1 MKMIYS
7 TRIILICILTFFSSS
22 CKKFLDNAPMSEA
35 TSGNAYRTAS
45 DLDAALVGAYQTFY
59 TEYYIWE
66 YFVVSDVRS
75 DNAYAGGDADEI
87 YQYDDLDIS
96 PLNSRILGT
105 WKQLYQGISRA
116 NLVIGKAQEITDP
129 NLDIN
134 NRRAYLIAEAKFLR
148 ALFYFELVRQFKD
161 VPLVTSYAH
170 INPGEANVAKSS
182 EIDIYNFIIKD
193 LEDALILPNAY
204 VTSSLSKSKVTKGAV
219 YALLAKVWAQRSDRN
234 YTKVLQYASEVEKL
248 GYKLHGS
255 FDELFDGTHYD
266 NQESILLIQFKE
278 GTNQSNWGPQ
288 MLLPSSLSGDDWR
301 KYITPSKNLVKAYDD
316 AGDIIRKQ
324 ATILFADADWSDEF
338 WKPCPT
344 NGPIPFVYKFRHASG
359 WMSGDHIYILRYDDI
374 LLLKAEALNALGR
387 LDEALIALNEIR
399 ARVNLKPLA
408 IHEKNALLTAII
420 AERRLEFAFEGDRW
434 YSLQR
439 AGMLQ
444 STMDN
449 LKEYRLICGG
459 GSMLMNYGM
468 NDNRIWLPIPQSE
481 LNRNPN
487 LIQNSGY

>member
-1 MKMIYS
+1 
-7 TRIILICILTFFSSS
+7 
-22 CKKFLDNAPMSEA
+22 MSEA

-105 WKQLYQGISRA
+105 WQQLYSGISRA
-116 NLVIGKAQEITDP
+116 NLVIGKAQELIDP
-129 NLDIN
+129 ALDVN

-161 VPLVTSYAH
+161 IPLVTTFGQ
-170 INPGEANVAKSS
+170 IDPKDANVAKSK
-182 EIDIYNFIIKD
+182 EVDIYNFIVKD
-193 LEDALILPNAY
+193 LEDALILPENYAS
-204 VTSSLSKSKVTKGAV
+204 SSLSQSKATKGAV
-219 YALLAKVWAQRSDRN
+219 YALLAKVWAQRPDRDYN
-234 YTKVLQYASEVEKL
+234 KVLQYATEVEKL

-301 KYITPSKNLVKAYDD
+301 KYITPSKDLVKAYDD
-316 AGDIIRKQ
+316 AGDVVRKR
-324 ATILFADADWSDEF
+324 ATILFDDAGWSDEF

-344 NGPIPFVYKFRHASG
+344 IGPIPFAFKFRHASS

-387 LDEALIALNEIR
+387 PSEALVSLNAIR
-399 ARVNLKPLA
+399 ARVQLKPVD
-408 IHEKNALLTAII
+408 IHEQKALLAAII

-439 AGMLQ
+439 AGLLQ

-459 GSMLMNYGM
+459 TSTLMNYGM
-468 NDNRIWLPIPQSE
+468 NDNRVWLPIPQSE

-487 LIQNSGY
+487 LVQNLGY